1 MRVTYTAALAAFVL
15 TFFAVSAGAADAACS
30 LLTQDQVGVA
40 LGISV
45 NAGTP
50 ISGPTTC
57 QWMGQGK
64 WATLTITQPLGGK
77 TAIDRYNSGKASS
90 LPGITKEPVA
100 EVGDDAFYVY
110 FTGTTRAGLG
120 LVVKKGSSAFEVRV
134 YGLDVEKAKP
144 VAKTL
149 AQNVA
154 GKL

>member
-1 MRVTYTAALAAFVL
+1 
-15 TFFAVSAGAADAACS
+15 
-30 LLTQDQVGVA
+30 
-40 LGISV
+40 
-45 NAGTP
+45 
-50 ISGPTTC
+50 
-57 QWMGQGK
+57 MGQGK